1 MAAMQVSVGRGSGLC
16 CGSSNRD
23 VCRPVRCN
31 VESFGGSDL
40 PEHWQFHGVSV
51 SLDGSTTIDL
61 ARMEVRHTVD
71 RRDDMTIGALGLLLR
86 EAVQRSGCLP
96 AGATTHCHTIE
107 SGEEGFMIAVEG
119 VKVSIPYKAQL
130 GSAVECLAIH
140 VGALV
145 EMMTSLQVPD
155 WHRRD
160 DEHFSHFFK

>member
-1 MAAMQVSVGRGSGLC
+1 
-16 CGSSNRD
+16 
-23 VCRPVRCN
+23 
-31 VESFGGSDL
+31 
-40 PEHWQFHGVSV
+40 
-51 SLDGSTTIDL
+51 
-61 ARMEVRHTVD
+61 MEVRHTVD